1 MTSTWVYTVSI
12 TITPGNHL
20 KLRDVL
26 NATLAE
32 LKAQGL
38 IARAAWQLTELDE
51 ADDASQEC
59 L

>member
-1 MTSTWVYTVSI
+1 MTATWVYTVSI

-20 KLRDVL
+20 KIRDAL

-38 IARAAWQLTELDE
+38 IVRAAWRLMEPDE
-51 ADDASQEC
+51 EDDAPQ
-59 L
+59 

>member
-1 MTSTWVYTVSI
+1 MWVYTVSI
-12 TITPGNHL
+12 TITSGNHL
-20 KLRDVL
+20 VLRDVL

-38 IARAAWQLTELDE
+38 IAQATWQLTEPE
-51 ADDASQEC
+51 EEDDTPTEY